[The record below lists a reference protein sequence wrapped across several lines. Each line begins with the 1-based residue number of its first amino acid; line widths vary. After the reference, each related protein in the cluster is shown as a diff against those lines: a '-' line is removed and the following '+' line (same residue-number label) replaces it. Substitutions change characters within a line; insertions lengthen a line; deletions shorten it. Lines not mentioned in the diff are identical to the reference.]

1 MTAAMNGAVNVSTN
15 DGWIVEFISHGNN
28 GFVVPPVD
36 YENMHVQDQDQY
48 DLEQMYKILL
58 DEVLPLYYDS
68 SHTWR
73 QIVQNG
79 MRDVRFRFD
88 SNRMAAEYYDLLY
101 NG

>member
-1 MTAAMNGAVNVSTN
+1 M
-15 DGWIVEFISHGNN
+15 
-28 GFVVPPVD
+28 PPLD

-48 DLEQMYKILL
+48 DLDEMYRILNE
-58 DEVLPLYYDS
+58 EVLPLYYEAPQ
-68 SHTWR
+68 TWR

-79 MRDVRFRFD
+79 MKDVRFKFD